1 MCRTV
6 TCKKC
11 GKKTWAGCGQH
22 VEQALR
28 GVAPA
33 DRCAGHTKD
42 DSVSGPVSRWW
53 QRGRS

>member
-6 TCKKC
+6 SCKQC

-42 DSVSGPVSRWW
+42 ESASGEVSRWW